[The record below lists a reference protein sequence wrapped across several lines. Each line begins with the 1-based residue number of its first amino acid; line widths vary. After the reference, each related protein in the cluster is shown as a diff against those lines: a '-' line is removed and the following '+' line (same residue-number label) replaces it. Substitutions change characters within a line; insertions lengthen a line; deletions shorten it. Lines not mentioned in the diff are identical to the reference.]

1 MCTRGAASSSP
12 SSASTKV
19 RSLRSRLARLQRRQ
33 KALTMRALLSFPL
46 HTLAPSGS
54 HHSAVLSAVF
64 HHPADLFGHE
74 SLPDTCDVPKLAL
87 IIEGMASLLREL
99 AAEPSPSL

>member
-1 MCTRGAASSSP
+1 MCTRGAASSSR

-19 RSLRSRLARLQRRQ
+19 RNLRSSRLAHCRI
-33 KALTMRALLSFPL
+33 
-46 HTLAPSGS
+46 LAPSGS
-54 HHSAVLSAVF
+54 HLCAVLSAVF

>member
-1 MCTRGAASSSP
+1 MC
-12 SSASTKV
+12 
-19 RSLRSRLARLQRRQ
+19 
-33 KALTMRALLSFPL
+33 
-46 HTLAPSGS
+46 
-54 HHSAVLSAVF
+54 AVLSAVF

>member
-1 MCTRGAASSSP
+1 MTPRDAPGGEAVNVHAGGGKFFSLIGVNQSPQPTQQAGTDPGAFWLSP
-12 SSASTKV
+12 Y
-19 RSLRSRLARLQRRQ
+19 ARC
-33 KALTMRALLSFPL
+33 
-46 HTLAPSGS
+46 
-54 HHSAVLSAVF
+54 LSAVF

>member
-19 RSLRSRLARLQRRQ
+19 RSLRSRLAQI
-33 KALTMRALLSFPL
+33 
-46 HTLAPSGS
+46 LAPSGS
-54 HHSAVLSAVF
+54 HHARAVLSAVF

>member
-1 MCTRGAASSSP
+1 
-12 SSASTKV
+12 
-19 RSLRSRLARLQRRQ
+19 
-33 KALTMRALLSFPL
+33 MRALLSFPL
-46 HTLAPSGS
+46 HTLVPSGS